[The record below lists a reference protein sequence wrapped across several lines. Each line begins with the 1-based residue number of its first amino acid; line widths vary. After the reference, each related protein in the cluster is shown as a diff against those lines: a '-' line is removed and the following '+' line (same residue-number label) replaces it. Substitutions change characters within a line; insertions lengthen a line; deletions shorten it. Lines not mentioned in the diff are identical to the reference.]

1 MIPILFGAAG
11 RVQGMTPGLGIAAVA
26 TTGYTGLLAGPPLIG
41 MTAELVGL
49 RLALVAIV
57 CGVLVIAVFAGAAG
71 SDTTSRP
78 EKDRG
83 ETLTRLAALGTLSR
97 GAGEGL
103 GEGSRQ
109 RT

>member
-11 RVQGMTPGLGIAAVA
+11 RAQGMTPGLGIAAVA
-26 TTGYTGLLAGPPLIG
+26 TTGYAGLLAGPPLIG

-57 CGVLVIAVFAGAAG
+57 CGVLVIAVFAGVL
-71 SDTTSRP
+71 SNNTTSRP
-78 EKDRG
+78 G
-83 ETLTRLAALGTLSR
+83 GQ
-97 GAGEGL
+97 
-103 GEGSRQ
+103 GSRC